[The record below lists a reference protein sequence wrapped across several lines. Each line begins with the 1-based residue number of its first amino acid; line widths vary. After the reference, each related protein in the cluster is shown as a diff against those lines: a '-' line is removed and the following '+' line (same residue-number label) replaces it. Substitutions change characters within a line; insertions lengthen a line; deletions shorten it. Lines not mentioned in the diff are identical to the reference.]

1 MAQYFINRN
10 VAGAQELSVEA
21 AGYAVREDF
30 IHFLDERERKVLSI
44 RKDITFLVERA
55 GD

>member
-21 AGYAVREDF
+21 EGYALREDF
-30 IHFLDERERKVLSI
+30 IHFLDGRERRVLSI
-44 RKDITFLVERA
+44 RKDITFLIERA
-55 GD
+55 DD

>member
-21 AGYAVREDF
+21 AGYVLREEF
-30 IHFLDERERKVLSI
+30 IHFLNEREVRVLSI
-44 RKDITFLVERA
+44 RKDITFLIERA
-55 GD
+55 EG